1 MRNVFRKWFCLTL
14 ALMLAIGLVPGW
26 SSPVQAAAPNYFFP
40 DNQQLAGKANPTTI
54 NRENSFIADTNRL
67 TIAGTYQYVNSDS
80 LTVRVDQMVSDG
92 SGWKEDPQRYFTA
105 AVNTLSNNRF
115 EIRNL
120 ELFSGFNKMTITGKQ
135 GNIER
140 SDTFYIVY
148 DDAPYLQSLQVR
160 ADSSSMVDLNEGASL
175 ILEKPASAG
184 AGYIMQVY
192 IDGKANNTT
201 SVTVDGKKAS
211 VLEDGSFYV
220 PALNLNPGKNV
231 LEFELENQSNKVK
244 VYRTIYYYDPEQ
256 PYYTL
261 DIVQGTNAQ
270 SMLGPKP
277 ILTDAANTVHL
288 EAGMIVP
295 YSQASFNDA
304 EVRVYDPDG
313 TTESLGIQG
322 SFNVQDIP
330 SADGT
335 SMKYRL
341 VEFKT
346 NNYTLPKEGDQRVAI
361 EVNHSSVD
369 STVARTISY
378 LPNELLIQS
387 IELLSD
393 SNPANVLGPLH
404 NSEVQSGTF
413 HIKVTA
419 DKNYT
424 SAKALQASLVPMGNV
439 NIRHISGSDKIHVY
453 EISNFPNGQQQ
464 IRFQFEG
471 TTNSFSAT
479 VNYVS
484 KNFIYV
490 ENYFDG
496 QTITLDSRQANRSIA
511 GPIVKLVGFDGAINL
526 EYFINGAPAVDPQ
539 PGNVKEY
546 NAPPLNVTTEPGN
559 LNYGE
564 NRITFRVLYT
574 EGEYRREVTK
584 EIRLYIVDTNVSTIE
599 RFEPVIIPNGGRAP
613 LNDDTELNRIFID
626 SPDIIY
632 SNNQFRTSNKKV
644 DLIFKAGGAN
654 HVKLIHAG
662 ETIIEFNTTTN
673 LTDPYNPSIPKT
685 STVSLIGTTNYE
697 YDYYGNPANFILR
710 IKDFEINDPG
720 TYPFTLELKNNVGAT
735 STQRIELVR
744 EVADFRIV
752 APQPTVGDRIVVNKN
767 FVRFDIEAEGA
778 TEVLINGE
786 KAEKRADYSDRF
798 ILDYTGLKP
807 SRNNSIKVVINRP
820 AGNLNATVDV
830 YYAYSNQIGSQHMEQ
845 LSRKHSVFDKKLE
858 LTFPRG
864 TILRKANPSLN
875 NNVEQFYDNTKL
887 LFGIASP
894 NDGVVERMN
903 DYGNIIGYDKDE
915 GSDGSSG
922 DHRVIPIEPRLSR
935 LFTSLMNRDH
945 FTPISSIY
953 WISGGVGEAGKRGE
967 ANYKPATN
975 GLNPYSLEGTFTL
988 FEPSRKLV
996 PTNRGE
1002 LTLTFDES
1010 VVEDAGTIVT
1020 VFMFTDQGQWVNIG
1034 GVVDTRKNTVTV
1046 PFDDFGYYM
1055 VAKLR
1060 YGFNDI
1066 TNHPWAR
1073 NVLEALFSKGI
1084 MPNLRTEDFGVD
1096 DYISRGEFATLLVK
1110 SLNLPL
1116 NYEGVP
1122 TFVDVTQGDRA
1133 ITWNYEYLET
1143 AARAGIIHGLANRY
1157 FGPTERLTREQAAT
1171 MIARAVEL
1179 KLPINDEKL
1188 DASLAKSFTDS
1199 AAISYY
1205 AKPPVDAVNKAGIMI
1220 GKDNPMLEGEK
1231 KATSRFDP
1239 RSNLTR
1245 AEAAQ
1250 IAIRLL
1256 QKSTKMFPKNL
1267 N

>member
-1 MRNVFRKWFCLTL
+1 MKKFRKWLCSIM
-14 ALMLAIGLVPGW
+14 AVAMVIGLLPVGL
-26 SSPVQAAAPNYFFP
+26 SPVEAAAPNYFLP
-40 DNQQLAGKANPTTI
+40 DNQQLATKANPSTI
-54 NRENSFIADTNRL
+54 NRDNSFVADTNRL
-67 TIAGTYQYVNSDS
+67 TITGTYQYVSSDS
-80 LTVRVDQMVSDG
+80 LTVRVDQLVNDG
-92 SGWKEDPQRYFTA
+92 GTWKEDPQRYFTA
-105 AVNTLSNNRF
+105 SVNTLSNNRF

-120 ELFSGFNKMTITGKQ
+120 ELFSGFNKMTVTGRQ

-148 DDAPYLQSLQVR
+148 DDAPYLQQLQVR
-160 ADSSSMVDLNEGASL
+160 ADSGSMVDLNEGASL

-184 AGYIMQVY
+184 EGYTMQIYV
-192 IDGKANNTT
+192 DGRANNTT
-201 SVTVDGKKAS
+201 GVTVDGRRAS

-220 PALNLNPGKNV
+220 PAITLQPGKNV

-244 VYRTIYYYDPEQ
+244 VYRTIYYYDPSQ
-256 PYYTL
+256 PYYKL
-261 DIVQGTNAQ
+261 DIVQSGNAK

-277 ILTDAANTVHL
+277 ILTDAANTVYL

-295 YSQASFNDA
+295 YSQTPFDSANA
-304 EVRVYDPDG
+304 QVRVYDPDG
-313 TTESLGIQG
+313 TAEALGIQG
-322 SFNVQDIP
+322 TFTVQDIP
-330 SADGT
+330 APDGM
-335 SMKYRL
+335 SMRYRL
-341 VEFKT
+341 VEFRT
-346 NNYTLPKEGDQRVAI
+346 NTYTLPAQGDQRVAI
-361 EVNHSSVD
+361 EVEHDSVD
-369 STVARTISY
+369 STVVRTISY
-378 LPNELLIQS
+378 LPNELLIQN

-393 SNPANVLGPLH
+393 SNPNSVLGPLH

-419 DKNYT
+419 DKSYT
-424 SAKALQASLVPMGNV
+424 TAQALQASLVPMGQV
-439 NIRHISGSDKIHVY
+439 NIQHVSGSGNVHVY
-453 EISNFPNGQQQ
+453 RISEFPNGQQQ
-464 IRFQFEG
+464 VRFQFAG
-471 TTNSFSAT
+471 STNAFMAT
-479 VNYVS
+479 INFVS

-496 QTITLDSRQANRSIA
+496 QTITIDSRQANRTIA
-511 GPIVKLVGFDGAINL
+511 GPIVKLVGFEGSYSL
-526 EYFINGAPAVDPQ
+526 EYFVNGISVAQ
-539 PGNVKEY
+539 PGQVTDY
-546 NAPPLNVTTEPGN
+546 TAPDLNVTTNPGN

-564 NRITFRVLYT
+564 NRLTFRVVYT
-574 EGEYRREVTK
+574 DGEFHREVTK

-599 RFEPVIIPNGGRAP
+599 RFEPVIIPGNGRAA
-613 LNDDTELNRIFID
+613 LNDSTELSHIFID

-654 HVKLIHAG
+654 HVKLTHAG

-673 LTDPYNPSIPKT
+673 TTDPYNPSTPKT
-685 STVSLIGTTNYE
+685 NNVILIGSTAYE

-710 IKDFEINDPG
+710 IRDFDLTNPG

-735 STQRIELVR
+735 STQRIEVVR

-767 FVRFDIEAEGA
+767 YVRFDIEAEGA
-778 TEVLINGE
+778 TEVLINGQP
-786 KAEKRADYSDRF
+786 AERRSDYSDRF
-798 ILDYTGLKP
+798 ILDYTGLRA
-807 SRNNSIKVVINRP
+807 SRNNSIRIVINRP
-820 AGNLNATVDV
+820 AGNLNATVNV
-830 YYAYSNQIGSQHMEQ
+830 YYAYSNQIGSQHMEEI
-845 LSRKHSVFDKKLE
+845 SRKHSVFDKKLE

-864 TILRKANPSLN
+864 TLLRKANPSLN
-875 NNVEQFYDNTKL
+875 NGVEQFYSDTKL
-887 LFGIASP
+887 LFGIADPS
-894 NDGVVERMN
+894 DGVVERMN
-903 DYGNIIGYDKDE
+903 DYGNIIGFDPDQ
-915 GSDGSSG
+915 GSDSGTG
-922 DHRVIPIEPRLSR
+922 DHRVVPIEPRLSR

-953 WISGGVGEAGKRGE
+953 WISGGVGEAGTRGST
-967 ANYKPATN
+967 NYKPATN
-975 GLNPYSLEGTFTL
+975 GLNPYSLDGTFTL
-988 FEPSRKLV
+988 FEPQRKLV

-1002 LTLTFDES
+1002 LTLTYDES

-1020 VFMFTDQGQWVNIG
+1020 VFMFNDQGQWVNLG
-1034 GVVDTRKNTVTV
+1034 GVVDTRRNTITV

-1060 YGFNDI
+1060 FGFNDI

-1084 MPNLRTEDFGVD
+1084 MTNLRTEDFGVD

-1116 NYEGVP
+1116 NHEGVP
-1122 TFVDVTQGDRA
+1122 TFVDVTPGDRA
-1133 ITWNYEYLET
+1133 VTWNYEYLET

-1171 MIARAVEL
+1171 MIARAAEL
-1179 KLPINDEKL
+1179 RMALNDEKL
-1188 DASLAKSFTDS
+1188 EASLAKSFTDS
-1199 AAISYY
+1199 GAISYY
-1205 AKPPVDAVNKAGIMI
+1205 ARPAIEAVNKAGIMV
-1220 GKDNPMLEGEK
+1220 GKDNPVQEGERRP
-1231 KATSRFDP
+1231 TLRFDP

-1245 AEAAQ
+1245 AEAGQ

-1256 QKSTKMFPKNL
+1256 QQSTKMFPKNL